1 MLKRCGFLSNVSV
14 SLPHLH
20 VTLRQEVTF
29 LLYMISNQSDLYSEP
44 NSFEKKAGIRVDGHQ
59 LGLDFICL
67 RKMMSESKL
76 YQDAGL
82 YGPDVGQP
90 RNHHVDLLDGWE
102 VKGHRTETAHERFLL
117 STQKNIKCLEKNIYI
132 FFFQWIFFLTWNF
145 ALRIFENKTHNKK
158 TFLLYFSL
166 FSGILFTLLLICHE
180 LTDSEVFS
188 FLIWSDVLTSLRYQ
202 CRQT

>member
-117 STQKNIKCLEKNIYI
+117 STQKNIKCLEKNIY
-132 FFFQWIFFLTWNF
+132 FFFFNEFFSSHEI
-145 ALRIFENKTHNKK
+145 LRYEFLKTRRIIKK
-158 TFLLYFSL
+158 LFYFISL
-166 FSGILFTLLLICHE
+166 CFQEFYSLCSSSVMSWQILKFSAF
-180 LTDSEVFS
+180 
-188 FLIWSDVLTSLRYQ
+188 WSDLMF
-202 CRQT
+202 

>member
-1 MLKRCGFLSNVSV
+1 M
-14 SLPHLH
+14 
-20 VTLRQEVTF
+20 
-29 LLYMISNQSDLYSEP
+29 
-44 NSFEKKAGIRVDGHQ
+44 DGHQ
-59 LGLDFICL
+59 LGLDFIRL

-102 VKGHRTETAHERFLL
+102 VKGHCTETAHEKFLL
-117 STQKNIKCLEKNIYI
+117 STQKSIKCLGEKIT

-158 TFLLYFSL
+158 WTF
-166 FSGILFTLLLICHE
+166 FTLFLSVFRNFIHSAPRLSWADRFWSFQLFDLMWCFNVSQIPTMQRNLKLFIKGKQLI
-180 LTDSEVFS
+180 F
-188 FLIWSDVLTSLRYQ
+188 VL
-202 CRQT
+202 